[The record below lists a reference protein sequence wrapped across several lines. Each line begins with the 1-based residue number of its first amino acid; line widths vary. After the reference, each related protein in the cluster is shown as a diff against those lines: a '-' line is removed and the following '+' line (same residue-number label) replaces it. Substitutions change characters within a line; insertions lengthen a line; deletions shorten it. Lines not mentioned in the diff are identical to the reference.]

1 MHETRP
7 SGLFVFHFVV
17 FCVYMLYHNSD
28 NERRILNNKLQS
40 LERAFLNPDGLPN
53 RPIFKYVPCCCWYCI
68 NVLCSR
74 HLLFA
79 PSAINHYAGSVFPS
93 VVDAMFNATTFADWQ
108 EVDRQLSLVAV
119 HLRYAAQILNQYT
132 NPII

>member
-1 MHETRP
+1 MDYQIDRFSSTYLAAV
-7 SGLFVFHFVV
+7 GTVL
-17 FCVYMLYHNSD
+17 
-28 NERRILNNKLQS
+28 
-40 LERAFLNPDGLPN
+40 
-53 RPIFKYVPCCCWYCI
+53 